1 MSNFIAV
8 NQLLA
13 KNSLKAMHNKLV
25 FLKTI
30 NRQLDAQWGS
40 TFSGF
45 STGSSFRINRPAR
58 FSSVAGNTLNVES
71 FVEDPVFLTIAPG
84 QDQRNVG
91 VQFNSAELTLELNN
105 EKTRVGEP
113 IGLQL
118 ATDLEQ
124 KILVET
130 ALRAGGYVIASG
142 NSTLGTKI
150 ATADLL
156 LAQAQLDSLA
166 CPQGLRSTL
175 IPPFSMAQLSR
186 ENLNLFTP
194 TVNDGIYPTGYVKEF
209 AGSDIFSYN
218 LLPVYSVPALRGVGS
233 DADVEYL
240 LQSAVLD
247 GASSVS
253 LTIPAVDNG
262 KILQV
267 GTILEFEVFDVVNPE
282 TRISTGK
289 RYSFALAPNP
299 ATSGATF
306 VNTRGDYA
314 LVTGTQT
321 FQIDAAA
328 KIYGPSD
335 VGNRQNITALPG
347 VGAVVRVVGQS
358 NELFATT
365 NTSGSAVIS
374 FAGARA
380 NMVGMSV
387 YGTGVPAGAT
397 VSSVAPGVSIT
408 ISAVSTANVTAIVL
422 SGAKSYDQ
430 VVMYH
435 EDAFTGT
442 VIPLTTEL
450 PGAYAARADY
460 DGFSIRTAVQMG
472 IGTDVVTHR
481 FDVYGKGILQ
491 RDNYAVRILVA
502 R

>member
-30 NRQLDAQWGS
+30 NRQLDSQWGS

-58 FSSVAGNTLNVES
+58 FSSVAGNALNVES

-84 QDQRNVG
+84 QDQRNIG

-209 AGSDIFSYN
+209 AGSDMFSYN
-218 LLPVYSVPALRGVGS
+218 LLPIYSVPALRGVGS

-240 LQSAVLD
+240 LAAAVVD
-247 GASSVS
+247 SGTTPTNNQVS
-253 LTIPAVDNG
+253 ITVPAVDNG
-262 KILQV
+262 KVLPA
-267 GTILEFEVFDVVNPE
+267 GTIFEFEQFDIVNPE
-282 TRISTGK
+282 TRVSTGR
-289 RYSFALAPNP
+289 RYSFALKSAVTL
-299 ATSGATF
+299 A
-306 VNTRGDYA
+306 
-314 LVTGTQT
+314 TGTT
-321 FQIDAAA
+321 VLPIDDAA
-328 KIYGPSD
+328 KIYGPAD
-335 VGNRQNITALPG
+335 VGNRQNISALPG
-347 VGAVVRVVGQS
+347 AGAVVRVVGQS

-380 NMVGMSV
+380 NMVGLGV
-387 YGTGVPAGAT
+387 TGTGVPAGAT
-397 VSSVAPGVSIT
+397 IISAAPGVSIT
-408 ISAVSTANVTAIVL
+408 ISAVTTANVSAITIV
-422 SGAKSYDQ
+422 SAAKSYDQ

-491 RDNYAVRILVA
+491 RDNYAVRILVPRA
-502 R
+502 

>member
-30 NRQLDAQWGS
+30 NRQLDSQWGS
-40 TFSGF
+40 NFNGF
-45 STGSSFRINRPAR
+45 AQGTSYRINRPAR
-58 FSSVAGNTLNVES
+58 FKSEPGNAIGS
-71 FVEDPVFLTIAPG
+71 FNASTGTWNTGSFTEDPVFLTVAPG
-84 QDQRNVG
+84 NDQRNIAM
-91 VQFNSAELTLELNN
+91 QFDSSELTLELNN
-105 EKTRVGEP
+105 EKSRIGEP
-113 IGLQL
+113 VGMQL
-118 ATDLEQ
+118 ATDIEK
-124 KILVET
+124 KILEES
-130 ALRAGGYVIASG
+130 ALRAGGYVIAAG
-142 NSTLGTKI
+142 NSSLGTKI

-156 LAQAQLDSLA
+156 QAQAHLDALTA
-166 CPQGLRSTL
+166 PQGARSTL
-175 IPPFSMAQLSR
+175 IPAFSMAQLSR

-194 TVNDGIYPTGYVKEF
+194 TVNDGIYPSGYVKEF

-218 LLPVYSVPALRGVGS
+218 LLPIYSLPALRGVGS

-240 LQSAVLD
+240 LQAAVVD
-247 GASSVS
+247 GAASVS
-253 LTIPAVDNG
+253 ITVPAADNT
-262 KILQV
+262 KILPA
-267 GTILEFEVFDVVNPE
+267 GTIFEFEQFEVVNPE
-282 TRISTGK
+282 TRVSIGK
-289 RYSFALAPNP
+289 KYSFALKSSVTLA
-299 ATSGATF
+299 
-306 VNTRGDYA
+306 
-314 LVTGTQT
+314 TGTT
-321 FQIDAAA
+321 VLPIDDAA
-328 KIYGPSD
+328 KIYGPAD

-347 VGAVVRVVGQS
+347 VGAVVRVVGAV
-358 NELFATT
+358 NELFVTT

-397 VSSVAPGVSIT
+397 VASVVPGVSIT
-408 ISAVSTANVTAIVL
+408 ISAVSTANVTSIVL

-430 VVMYH
+430 VVMYS

-442 VIPLTTEL
+442 IIPLTTEL

-460 DGFSIRTAVQMG
+460 DGFSIRTAVQM
-472 IGTDVVTHR
+472 VVGSDTVVHR

-491 RDNYAVRILVA
+491 RDQYAVRILVA